1 LAALIQNHLEDVQA
15 TTEEPIRAGIINA
28 AEARFS
34 EYGYTKTTLNE
45 IAAEAGMSAANLY
58 RFFENKLDIA
68 AAVARRLLARREAA
82 LNAAL
87 QGEQATAMQLQ
98 AYILTA
104 LRFDREL
111 QASAPHLAKMLEK
124 LLEERKELAVAQ
136 RKARQELLTRLVQNG
151 IDGGALTPGD
161 AGQIAQT
168 LRAALILFET
178 PALHRQYPQ
187 AEIERLAQ
195 QVVTVL
201 LQGLLMEQA

>member
-1 LAALIQNHLEDVQA
+1 MAALIQKPLDNVLE
-15 TTEEPIRAGIINA
+15 TTEEPIRTSIVNA
-28 AEARFS
+28 AEARFA

-82 LNAAL
+82 LHAAL
-87 QGEQATAMQLQ
+87 QGEQAAALQLQ

-111 QASAPHLAKMLEK
+111 EAGAPHLAKMLEK
-124 LLEERKELAVAQ
+124 LIEERKELAVAQ
-136 RKARQELLTRLVQNG
+136 RKARQELLTRLVQSGIKNG
-151 IDGGALTPGD
+151 EFAPGD
-161 AGQIAQT
+161 AAQIAQT

-201 LQGLLMEQA
+201 LQGLWMEKA

>member
-1 LAALIQNHLEDVQA
+1 MQNLVEEHPGS
-15 TTEEPIRAGIINA
+15 TEEPIRVTIIDA
-28 AEARFS
+28 AEARFA

-68 AAVARRLLARREAA
+68 AALARRLLARREAA
-82 LNAAL
+82 LNTAVM
-87 QGEQATAMQLQ
+87 GEQTAATQLR
-98 AYILTA
+98 AYILSA

-111 QASAPHLAKMLEK
+111 EASTPHLSKMLEK
-124 LLEERKELAVAQ
+124 LFEERKELAIAQ
-136 RKARQELLTRLVQNG
+136 RKARQELLTHLVQAG
-151 IDGGALTPGD
+151 IARGELAAGD

-187 AEIERLAQ
+187 AEIERLAL
-195 QVVTVL
+195 QVVMVL
-201 LQGLLMEQA
+201 LQGLLTEKV